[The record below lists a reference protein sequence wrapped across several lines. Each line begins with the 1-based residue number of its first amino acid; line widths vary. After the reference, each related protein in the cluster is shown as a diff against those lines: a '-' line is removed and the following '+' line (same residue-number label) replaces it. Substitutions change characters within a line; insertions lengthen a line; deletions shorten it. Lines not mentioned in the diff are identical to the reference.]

1 MEDVEIDSFVKKF
14 KMLRSV
20 GYDATLNLESKL
32 GEVFITL
39 NCKVGRVLPPPSTP
53 TSVVSKH
60 RSPSY
65 YRRLA
70 RRKAARDSNS
80 EHVVLAEQANNDPI
94 ESYSENAEEAH
105 EHDSEKVEEST
116 VALTDDDD
124 DEEDEVE
131 VVDVCT
137 ETADEVSDNLSEQL
151 NALIMESRK
160 HREHWDKLKIAE
172 QNG

>member
-80 EHVVLAEQANNDPI
+80 DNVVLAEQANNDPI
-94 ESYSENAEEAH
+94 ESHSENAVEAH
-105 EHDSEKVEEST
+105 EHDSEEEST
-116 VALTDDDD
+116 VALAD
-124 DEEDEVE
+124 DEGEVE
-131 VVDVCT
+131 VRIY
-137 ETADEVSDNLSEQL
+137 AQ
-151 NALIMESRK
+151 SRCPEEIL
-160 HREHWDKLKIAE
+160 HT
-172 QNG
+172 

>member
-53 TSVVSKH
+53 TSVVFKH
-60 RSPSY
+60 RSPFY

-80 EHVVLAEQANNDPI
+80 EHVVLAEQANDGPM
-94 ESYSENAEEAH
+94 ESDSENAEEAH
-105 EHDSEKVEEST
+105 EHDNEEVEEST
-116 VALTDDDD
+116 VALTDD
-124 DEEDEVE
+124 EDEVE
-131 VVDVCT
+131 VEDVCT
-137 ETADEVSDNLSEQL
+137 ETADEVSDDLSEQL

>member
-32 GEVFITL
+32 GEVLITI
-39 NCKVGRVLPPPSTP
+39 NCKVGRVLPSPYTP
-53 TSVVSKH
+53 TLVVSKH

-65 YRRLA
+65 YRRL
-70 RRKAARDSNS
+70 AARDSNS

-94 ESYSENAEEAH
+94 ESHSENAEEAH